1 MRKKKGVI
9 MTLNKELW
17 TKEDYQEFI
26 QYLKENTDPTY
37 KDFHQSLVPNIE
49 EFLGCRV
56 PFLKKTGK
64 EIAKGDIDSFLAYN
78 KHHYYEENMIH
89 GIVIGTK
96 KMDFNTRL
104 SYIRDF
110 IPYVHNW
117 AVCDCF
123 CANCKDFKKNLER
136 GFLFIQELLSID
148 DPYTIRVALVLLLD
162 YYVEPSY
169 LPKIFKILNQIKK
182 DHYYVKMAMAWLLS
196 ICYIK
201 YPKETLP
208 FIKQNKLEPWTHNKA
223 ISKIRESY
231 RVPKEQKQELLKY
244 KK

>member
-1 MRKKKGVI
+1 
-9 MTLNKELW
+9 MTLNKEIW
-17 TKEDYQEFI
+17 TKQDYQEFI
-26 QYLKENTDPTY
+26 QYLKENADSTY

-64 EIAKGDIDSFLAYN
+64 EIAKGNIDSFLACNTHY
-78 KHHYYEENMIH
+78 YYEENMIH
-89 GIVIGTK
+89 GIVIGSAK
-96 KMDFNTRL
+96 IDFKTRL
-104 SYIRDF
+104 DYIRYF
-110 IPYVHNW
+110 IPYIHNW

-123 CANCKDFKKNLER
+123 CANCKDFKKNLES
-136 GFLFIQELLSID
+136 GFVFIQELLSID
-148 DPYTIRVALVLLLD
+148 DPYAIRVALVLLLD

-182 DHYYVKMAMAWLLS
+182 DHYYVKMAIAWLLS

-201 YPKETLP
+201 YPEETLP
-208 FIKQNKLEPWTHNKA
+208 FIKQNKLDPWTHNKA

-231 RVPKEQKQELLKY
+231 RVSKEQKQEILKY